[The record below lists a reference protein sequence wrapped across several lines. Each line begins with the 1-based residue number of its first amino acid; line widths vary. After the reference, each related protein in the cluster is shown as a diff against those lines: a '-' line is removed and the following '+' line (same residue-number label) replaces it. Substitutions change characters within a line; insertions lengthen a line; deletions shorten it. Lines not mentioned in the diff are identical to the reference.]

1 MNPNRVAG
9 CVLPLLMV
17 SLSACAGVSQSV
29 SGALIRA
36 HTVVF
41 VVTTATVVACVVL
54 HYEILSWLSRLMRV
68 IHMPPRRRIL
78 LLIFSILAAH
88 VIEIWIYGAGFFGL
102 TLDPSHGQLVS
113 QHPMGILDY
122 VYYSAVCFTTLG
134 LGDIAP
140 VGPIRFMTG
149 SEALNGFV
157 LITWSGSFTFV
168 EMQRFWKD

>member
-1 MNPNRVAG
+1 MNRRATWL
-9 CVLPLLMV
+9 LPLLA
-17 SLSACAGVSQSV
+17 LSVAACAG
-29 SGALIRA
+29 SGDSASGPVIRA
-36 HTVVF
+36 HAVVF
-41 VVTTATVVACVVL
+41 LVTSAIVIACVVL

-78 LLIFSILAAH
+78 LLIFSILATH
-88 VIEIWIYGAGFFGL
+88 VIEIWIYGAGYFGL
-102 TLDPSHGQLVS
+102 TLDNSHGQLIARD
-113 QHPMGILDY
+113 PMSILDY

-140 VGPIRFMTG
+140 VGAIRFMTG
-149 SEALNGFV
+149 TEALNGFV

>member
-1 MNPNRVAG
+1 M
-9 CVLPLLMV
+9 VLLLGTIA
-17 SLSACAGVSQSV
+17 ACTAEAASDRGELV
-29 SGALIRA
+29 RA
-36 HTVVF
+36 HAVVF
-41 VVTTATVVACVVL
+41 LITTLIVIACVVL
-54 HYEILSWLSRLMRV
+54 HYEILSWLSRLMRT

-88 VIEIWIYGAGFFGL
+88 VIEIWIYGAGYFGL
-102 TLDPSHGQLVS
+102 TLDPRHGELIS
-113 QHPMGILDY
+113 REPMGILDY

-140 VGPIRFMTG
+140 VGAIRFLTG
-149 SEALNGFV
+149 TEALNGFV

>member
-1 MNPNRVAG
+1 MATS
-9 CVLPLLMV
+9 LLM
-17 SLSACAGVSQSV
+17 LGVSAGAATGTTGSV
-29 SGALIRA
+29 QA
-36 HTVVF
+36 HSVVF
-41 VVTTATVVACVVL
+41 LVTTAIVVACVVL

-78 LLIFSILAAH
+78 LLIFSIMGAH
-88 VIEIWIYGAGFFGL
+88 VIEIWIYGAGYYAL
-102 TLDPSHGQLVS
+102 TLDVRHGQLVS
-113 QHPMGILDY
+113 LHTMGILDY

-140 VGPIRFMTG
+140 VGAIRFMTG
-149 SEALNGFV
+149 TEALNGFV